1 MNIMEVGE
9 VEKVFRVSDKNR
21 VQDRFFIDV
30 SDDDSGYVLIE
41 RLLGEANKKQYGKKV
56 ILKDL
61 VMAALPKLKEK
72 DLDAIKEA
80 SVTPMEHL
88 RRKTDDYNE
97 TYSAKLKPIEY
108 FAMVLQEGRSIQ

>member
-1 MNIMEVGE
+1 MNVMEVGE
-9 VEKVFRVSDKNR
+9 VKKVVRVSDKNR
-21 VQDRFFIDV
+21 GQDRFFIDV
-30 SDDDSGYVLIE
+30 SDDDSGYELIE
-41 RLLGEANKKQYGKKV
+41 RLLREANNKQYGRKV

-72 DLDAIKEA
+72 DIEAIKEA

-97 TYSAKLKPIEY
+97 MYSTKLKPIEY
-108 FAMVLQEGRSIQ
+108 FAMALQEGRSIQ

>member
-1 MNIMEVGE
+1 MNNTEAGE
-9 VEKVFRVSDKNR
+9 VEKVVRVSDKSR

-30 SDDDSGYVLIE
+30 SNDDSGYVLIE
-41 RLLGEANKKQYGKKV
+41 RLLREVNNKQYGRKV

-72 DLDAIKEA
+72 DIEAIKVA

-97 TYSAKLKPIEY
+97 INGTTLKPVEY
-108 FAMVLQEGRSIQ
+108 FAMVLQEKENIQ